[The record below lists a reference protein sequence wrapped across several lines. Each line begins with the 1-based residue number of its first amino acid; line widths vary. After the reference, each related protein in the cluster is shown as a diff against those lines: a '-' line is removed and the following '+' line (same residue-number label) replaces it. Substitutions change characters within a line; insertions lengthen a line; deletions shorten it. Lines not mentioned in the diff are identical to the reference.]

1 MRTKNILIVDDEYMT
16 RNGLKSILERDME
29 QQLEV
34 KTASDSVEALEIIM
48 KETIHLLILDIH
60 LPEESGLQFLS
71 RIKKMGYHPVSIIIS
86 GYADFSYAQEAIRLG
101 VINFLLKPL
110 SKDKFLEATQEAIR
124 VEENL
129 KLQERIGKTADLT
142 LLKATEQ
149 GYSANT
155 SVEQAIEYLQ
165 SKIQYQITLKDVAE
179 RVHLNASYLS
189 VLFKEKTGVN
199 FSEYVTRMR
208 IQEAKK
214 LLLNTSTSIEVIAQ
228 MVGYQNSKYFI
239 KVFKDYEHMT
249 PNKYRKEYKD

>member
-1 MRTKNILIVDDEYMT
+1 MKTKKILIVDDEYMT
-16 RNGLKSILERDME
+16 RKGLKSFLERGIE
-29 QQLEV
+29 QKLEV
-34 KTASDSVEALEIIM
+34 RTASDSVEALEIIRR
-48 KETIHLLILDIH
+48 ETIHLLILDIQ

-71 RIKKMGYHPVSIIIS
+71 RIKNMGYHPVSIIIS
-86 GYADFSYAQEAIRLG
+86 GYANFSYAQEAIRLG
-101 VINFLLKPL
+101 VINYLLKPL
-110 SKDKFLEATQEAIR
+110 SKDKFLEAAQEAIR

-142 LLKATEQ
+142 LLKAKEQ
-149 GYSANT
+149 GFSSNT

-165 SKIQYQITLKDVAE
+165 TKIQHQITLKDVAE
-179 RVHLNASYLS
+179 TVHLNASYLS

-214 LLLNTSTSIEVIAQ
+214 LLLNTSTSIEAIAQ

-239 KVFKDYEHMT
+239 KIFKGYENMT
-249 PNKYRKEYKD
+249 PNRYRKENKD